1 VDKPA
6 WHNSFIYNIQLMFQF
21 DNYYSSLP

>member
-1 VDKPA
+1 
-6 WHNSFIYNIQLMFQF
+6 MFQF